1 MDERKAQFLIA
12 DDEYKVRDLIRKYV
26 NECGHDAECVS
37 NGEEV
42 LRKIYGGNRYD
53 GVFTDLR
60 MPGMDGLSLIRA
72 LHEEQIRIPLVI
84 ISAFGNVEALT
95 EAFKKGALDY
105 ISKPFSPEE
114 IRDAIRTML
123 NQVIDLKTSSNT
135 VKGLIEQKAFPGA
148 LKYLLPLFSHFP
160 SSPIPHYLYG
170 LLREAQGDFD
180 EAFRHFSASMALD
193 KGYEPSIKKHEEY
206 RPKHLKEGKDE

>member
-1 MDERKAQFLIA
+1 MEERIARFLIA

-26 NECGHDAECVS
+26 NACGHEAECVS

-42 LRKIYGGNRYD
+42 LRKVYGHNPYD
-53 GVFTDLR
+53 GIFTDLR
-60 MPGMDGLSLIRA
+60 MPGLDGLSLIRA
-72 LHEEQIRIPLVI
+72 LYQEQIRIPIVI
-84 ISAFGNVEALT
+84 VSAFGSVEAIV

-114 IRDAIRTML
+114 IRDAIKTML
-123 NQVIDLKTSSNT
+123 NQVVDLKTSSST
-135 VKGLIEQKAFPGA
+135 VKGLIEQKAYPGA

-180 EAFRHFSASMALD
+180 EAFRHFSASLALD
-193 KGYEPSIKKHEEY
+193 KGYEPSAKKREEY